1 MKFEKRVRNKNRI
14 KYGVLF
20 IILLVIEILIALF
33 VHDEFIRPY
42 VGDIIVV
49 FVLYTAIRFII
60 PEKYRLIPL
69 YVFLFATG
77 VEVLQYFNIV
87 AVLGLENNRI
97 LSVLVGSVFDIKDIV
112 CYGIGCGLLALYE
125 WRL

>member
-14 KYGVLF
+14 KYGALF
-20 IILLVIEILIALF
+20 IMLLVIEILIALF

>member
-1 MKFEKRVRNKNRI
+1 MKFEKRVKNKNRT
-14 KYGVLF
+14 KYGALF

-49 FVLYTAIRFII
+49 FVLYTAVRFII
-60 PEKYRLIPL
+60 PEKYRWIPL

-77 VEVLQYFNIV
+77 VEVLQYFDIV

-97 LSVLVGSVFDIKDIV
+97 LSVLVGSVFDVKDIV